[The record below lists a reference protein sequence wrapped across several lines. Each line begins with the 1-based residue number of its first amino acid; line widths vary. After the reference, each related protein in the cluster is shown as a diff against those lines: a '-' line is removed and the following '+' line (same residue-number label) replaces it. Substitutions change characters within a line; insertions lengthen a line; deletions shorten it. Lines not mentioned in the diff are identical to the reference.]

1 MKMRFLSVLLMVFLV
16 FGLFSLHVF
25 AIDGDPLSQG
35 DGQVD
40 HVDDPDDEIFVGTDI
55 TIDDL
60 RISPEGLEMIKDLEG
75 CVNTPMWDVS
85 QMSIG
90 YGCSTVYAEKYGF
103 STSHLSDEEAEQ
115 LLLCVLGEFEKKL
128 EKFVKALR
136 LTESD
141 DIYEF
146 YNLAGERRGG
156 QHSDINDYMERVP
169 RCRFVLRTAND
180 QNWTDE
186 DWQRVLEM
194 FEGKK

>member
-1 MKMRFLSVLLMVFLV
+1 MSESNLRFGKYLKQRRESLGMTMRS
-16 FGLFSLHVF
+16 F
-25 AIDGDPLSQG
+25 AE
-35 DGQVD
+35 QV
-40 HVDDPDDEIFVGTDI
+40 G
-55 TIDDL
+55 
-60 RISPEGLEMIKDLEG
+60 ISPA
-75 CVNTPMWDVS
+75 
-85 QMSIG
+85 
-90 YGCSTVYAEKYGF
+90 Y
-103 STSHLSDEEAEQ
+103 LSDIEN
-115 LLLCVLGEFEKKL
+115 GHRNPPEKKL
-128 EKFVKALR
+128 EKFVEALR

-186 DWQRVLEM
+186 DWQRVLVM